1 MAATCTSTTT
11 RPATSTRSPSSRA
24 ATPSRLAEYEAWL
37 HGVADVLAPLLLRT
51 PPRIGSRRP
60 RDLLDQLRT
69 AWGLRGLDVRG
80 TAEATRLFTMSI
92 RDLLDEWF
100 ESPEL
105 KGVLAING
113 VIGTWAGPDEPGTA
127 YVMMHHTIGDVGD
140 GQLGSWGYPIGG
152 MGAVSDAIR
161 RSAESFGATVLTDS
175 PVASIDVLERQGARR
190 DDGRRSHVPRPR
202 SSSPPRI
209 RRSRSSA
216 RSTGPSSPT
225 TSSATSNAGA
235 RAPAPSRST
244 SPCPRSRTSPPGR
257 ATSRTRST
265 PVRSSCATRSTT
277 SSAPSRTPAR
287 VAPRHA
293 RSPTASSRRHS
304 TGRCAPTART

>member
-1 MAATCTSTTT
+1 M
-11 RPATSTRSPSSRA
+11 
-24 ATPSRLAEYEAWL
+24 
-37 HGVADVLAPLLLRT
+37 LAPLLLRT

-100 ESPEL
+100 ESPEM

-161 RSAESFGATVLTDS
+161 RSAESFG
-175 PVASIDVLERQGARR
+175 RR
-190 DDGRRSHVPRPR
+190 
-202 SSSPPRI
+202 
-209 RRSRSSA
+209 
-216 RSTGPSSPT
+216 SSPT
-225 TSSATSNAGA
+225 RPS
-235 RAPAPSRST
+235 PAST
-244 SPCPRSRTSPPGR
+244 C
-257 ATSRTRST
+257 
-265 PVRSSCATRSTT
+265 
-277 SSAPSRTPAR
+277 
-287 VAPRHA
+287 
-293 RSPTASSRRHS
+293 
-304 TGRCAPTART
+304 